1 MVKERRDEL
10 NYQNHSPVGVFISI
24 ETITKE
30 NKHKELLKGS
40 SEIELFMLSSS
51 VCVSGYVYQSKKSDC
66 TKKSSFK
73 KRKDKRNVILNM

>member
-30 NKHKELLKGS
+30 NKYKELLKGS
-40 SEIELFMLSSS
+40 SEIELFILLSFMRMFL
-51 VCVSGYVYQSKKSDC
+51 Y
-66 TKKSSFK
+66 
-73 KRKDKRNVILNM
+73 LNR